1 MSAQI
6 QEKDSQFIYADDLII
21 KGVWSEVKIKIAEV
35 IPPGGLTYANKRSST
50 KYALK
55 FEGKGKHWEMPTTQF
70 RLLKMGLGRDLNK
83 WKGKL
88 ITLYPAW
95 GKTPFGKGPF
105 IRLRPLCPVY
115 TVPGGIQQH
124 MGKDLTGKK
133 LTQENE

>member
-35 IPPGGLTYANKRSST
+35 VPPGGLTYANKRSSQ

-105 IRLRPLCPVY
+105 IRSRPLCPVY

>member
-35 IPPGGLTYANKRSST
+35 VPPGGLTYANKRSST

-83 WKGKL
+83 WKGKS

-105 IRLRPLCPVY
+105 IRSRPLCPVY

>member
-35 IPPGGLTYANKRSST
+35 VPPGGLTYANKRSST

-105 IRLRPLCPVY
+105 IRSRPLCPVY

>member
-35 IPPGGLTYANKRSST
+35 VPPGGLTYANKRSST

-83 WKGKL
+83 WKGKS
-88 ITLYPAW
+88 ITLYPAR
-95 GKTPFGKGPF
+95 GKTPFGEGPF
-105 IRLRPLCPVY
+105 IRSRPLCPIY
-115 TVPGGIQQH
+115 TVPGGIQQQ
-124 MGKDLTGKK
+124 MGKDLTGNKVK
-133 LTQENE
+133 QENE

>member
-21 KGVWSEVKIKIAEV
+21 KGVWSEVKIKISEV

-105 IRLRPLCPVY
+105 IRSRPLCPVY

>member
-105 IRLRPLCPVY
+105 IRSRPLCPVY

-124 MGKDLTGKK
+124 MGKDLTGDKIK
-133 LTQENE
+133 QENE